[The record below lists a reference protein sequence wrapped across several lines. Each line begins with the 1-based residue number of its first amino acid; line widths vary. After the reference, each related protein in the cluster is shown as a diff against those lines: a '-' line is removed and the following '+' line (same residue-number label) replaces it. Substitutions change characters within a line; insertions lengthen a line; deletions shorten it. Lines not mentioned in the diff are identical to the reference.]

1 MKLFLRISI
10 IVLALS
16 LGIVGLSKAD
26 TWDLRNRMDNLNS
39 QIPFGY
45 ATTQKITVKE
55 VTVDHIVIQSPI
67 IQDELGNQ
75 IKKYT
80 VMYSQYPLSQILEDT
95 SLLSQSKEK
104 TFDFTTVDTGITMEL
119 ITTGDN
125 LTPSSVYY
133 LSVIPKD
140 QNGILW
146 EISNEI
152 RFKLATQTFGE
163 GNTSGATTG
172 VHTAP
177 GANMTLA
184 NVTHTIENNRVTL
197 RRTAVDGSDKV
208 DIFLWNPTSSVFE
221 RLSSVNMTDETYT
234 FALTRNGEYII
245 NFMPNNWGTE
255 YRYTFTVNGVTAT
268 AGTPGVAGTATPKIG
283 KIPKTWPKEN
293 VLVAL
298 GIAFVFYLI
307 YRKVRS
313 KAKQ

>member
-1 MKLFLRISI
+1 
-10 IVLALS
+10 
-16 LGIVGLSKAD
+16 
-26 TWDLRNRMDNLNS
+26 MDNLNS

-140 QNGILW
+140 QNGIL
-146 EISNEI
+146 
-152 RFKLATQTFGE
+152 
-163 GNTSGATTG
+163 
-172 VHTAP
+172 
-177 GANMTLA
+177 
-184 NVTHTIENNRVTL
+184 
-197 RRTAVDGSDKV
+197 
-208 DIFLWNPTSSVFE
+208 
-221 RLSSVNMTDETYT
+221 
-234 FALTRNGEYII
+234 
-245 NFMPNNWGTE
+245 
-255 YRYTFTVNGVTAT
+255 
-268 AGTPGVAGTATPKIG
+268 
-283 KIPKTWPKEN
+283 
-293 VLVAL
+293 
-298 GIAFVFYLI
+298 
-307 YRKVRS
+307 
-313 KAKQ
+313 